1 MNTKRKD
8 ESQKEERPLTHPKEA
23 SGILEIPEA
32 PFGRA
37 VVAIHRKI
45 ITPRIFEYCRKI
57 L

>member
-23 SGILEIPEA
+23 SGIFGDPGTSL
-32 PFGRA
+32 GRA
-37 VVAIHRKI
+37 AVAIHRKI
-45 ITPRIFEYCRKI
+45 IIPRIFEYCRKI